1 MFISKNTL
9 GVVLIA
15 VSYLSYKGYRC
26 HERKKWVERNSL
38 HDNLSD
44 TSTVVVIDDDN
55 DSDDDNDNDSDDDN
69 DNDSDD
75 DTDLNNPN

>member
-1 MFISKNTL
+1 MFLSKNTL

-15 VSYLSYKGYRC
+15 VAYLSYKGYRC

-38 HDNLSD
+38 HDDLSD
-44 TSTVVVIDDDN
+44 TSTDD
-55 DSDDDNDNDSDDDN
+55 

>member
-44 TSTVVVIDDDN
+44 TSTVVVN
-55 DSDDDNDNDSDDDN
+55 DSDSDD

-75 DTDLNNPN
+75 DTDLNKPN